1 MKDTTSSTADELQQ
15 AAEDDVGGIERP
27 EREDDAYQARDKAL
41 KLPPIRMLVSS
52 SEASA
57 IIGKAGSN
65 IEGIKQEFQ
74 VRVTITKPKI
84 QKPFNFSAASSQTAP
99 AAASVISMER
109 VALVQGS
116 DQPSCVQACV
126 RIAFDAFHGNPLSL
140 DSGGSTASHASLYAM
155 PVLRL
160 LVPISAIGGIIGKG
174 GDRIRNIM
182 AESGAK
188 VVISSNTM
196 PSSTER
202 VVEIL
207 APSPLEMTA
216 CLDQVITIFASTPQA
231 SSNVYFD
238 PKNSSPIPGSHFS
251 YTSSLNK
258 PSSTHSSPASSYASG
273 TKTGRAT
280 PSSLPSTPSKSPSRR
295 TQSASPRAPSTLLV
309 ISARSAGGLIGKS
322 GVKISEIRQ
331 MTGSRIHVRPLIQGS
346 LTREVVVSGPNE
358 ESVNN
363 AVGFIKSVCE
373 EEEARLDQLASEEAL
388 DADGAGVEGVDEKE
402 ERIAL
407 PDRLEA

>member
-27 EREDDAYQARDKAL
+27 EREDDAYQEQPAARDKAL

-295 TQSASPRAPSTLLV
+295 TQSTSPRAPSTLL
-309 ISARSAGGLIGKS
+309 
-322 GVKISEIRQ
+322 ISEIRQ

-388 DADGAGVEGVDEKE
+388 DADGADVEGADEKE